1 VQWYLLIESKIHS
14 SDASPKLLRD
24 PPFHGR
30 IQTTFLMYTV
40 VISLHIH
47 ADSNYTS
54 HRVYLADGVGP
65 QHTSFPQC
73 PLAPIHPRPVQSS
86 HRRKNL
92 LSNSNIRP
100 PKTTNPRT
108 PKHQSINI
116 RSPKPMRC
124 PGARKEGDH
133 TKNHRADRAFEF
145 LLLLQFLRWL
155 STLRILLLGEFGVA
169 FALFWCLRLVVNSSA
184 LLSCGRV
191 LPCHG
196 IFAESSLPLY
206 CLEE

>member
-1 VQWYLLIESKIHS
+1 MLIESKIHS

-24 PPFHGR
+24 PPFYGR
-30 IQTTFLMYTV
+30 IQTTFFMYTV

-108 PKHQSINI
+108 PRTTGLTGLLNSCFFFSSCAGFP
-116 RSPKPMRC
+116 RF
-124 PGARKEGDH
+124 
-133 TKNHRADRAFEF
+133 AFCS
-145 LLLLQFLRWL
+145 LVNL
-155 STLRILLLGEFGVA
+155 A
-169 FALFWCLRLVVNSSA
+169 LRLRCSGVCAIV
-184 LLSCGRV
+184 LFGRV
-191 LPCHG
+191 RRREVCLSG
-196 IFAESSLPLY
+196 KQARYSAERV
-206 CLEE
+206 CG